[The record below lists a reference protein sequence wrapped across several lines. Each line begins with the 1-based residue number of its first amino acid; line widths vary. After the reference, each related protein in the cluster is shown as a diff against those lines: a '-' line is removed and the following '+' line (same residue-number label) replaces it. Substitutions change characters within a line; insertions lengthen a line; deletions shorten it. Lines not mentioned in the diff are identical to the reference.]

1 VPTNLVQLLAA
12 YSFNEVERDFGRN
25 NPAYVR
31 QPGVVALTEVLP
43 DAGPREV
50 PHRLLEAWTAD
61 DVAVAIARAERKLQG
76 LDLRI
81 WVAVIEDRHERNEM
95 ASLLIDLIRQESRAG
110 RAVRDRWFEQ
120 IVRQGIERLR
130 LRRRV
135 AASLQGRDEPPLGPF
150 DDPHPSRWMK

>member
-1 VPTNLVQLLAA
+1 M
-12 YSFNEVERDFGRN
+12 
-25 NPAYVR
+25 R

-43 DAGPREV
+43 EAAPHTV
-50 PHRLLEAWTAD
+50 PQRLLEAWTAD
-61 DVAVAIARAERKLQG
+61 DLAVAIARAERKLQG
-76 LDLRI
+76 VDLRI
-81 WVAVIEDRHERNEM
+81 WVAVIRDRNERNEM

-110 RAVRDRWFEQ
+110 RSVRARWFEQ

-135 AASLQGRDEPPLGPF
+135 AASLRGQEEPPLGPF

>member
-1 VPTNLVQLLAA
+1 
-12 YSFNEVERDFGRN
+12 
-25 NPAYVR
+25 
-31 QPGVVALTEVLP
+31 VVALAEVLL

-61 DVAVAIARAERKLQG
+61 DLAVAIARAERKLQG

-110 RAVRDRWFEQ
+110 RSVRDRWFEQ